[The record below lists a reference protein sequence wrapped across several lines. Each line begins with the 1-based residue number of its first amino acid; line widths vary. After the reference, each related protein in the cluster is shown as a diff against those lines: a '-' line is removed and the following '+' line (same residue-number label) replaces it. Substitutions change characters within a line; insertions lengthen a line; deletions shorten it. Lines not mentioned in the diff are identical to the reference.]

1 MITVTP
7 CAKINL
13 GLNITSKRT
22 DGYHNLET
30 VFYPVPIYDIIT
42 IEENGAPTGTC
53 SLNIKGLKIDGNT
66 DDNLIAKAYRALCK
80 EKTLPG
86 ISITLK
92 KNIPTQAGMGG
103 GSADCAFALKA
114 INRLFDLKLSDSKL
128 TGIAAGLGADCPF
141 FIKAQPCYAE
151 GIGEK
156 MTPIELP
163 LDKYWIA
170 VVKPRISV
178 STKEAF
184 AGIRP
189 QKSQLCC
196 KNIVMKEPIEDWK
209 NLLKNDFEGTIFKLH
224 PELATIKEKL
234 YADGA
239 LYATM
244 SGSGSALF
252 GLFDKKPELSVY
264 EGSTTFV
271 CSMRGA
277 AERFPIVND
286 RGMII
291 GETSRAFAHSGAKP
305 LHPVVHLHV
314 FNSKGELYL
323 QKRPEW
329 KDIQPGKW
337 DTAVGGHID
346 LGETVGEA
354 LQRETR
360 EELGISD
367 FSAVSMGSY
376 VFENNRE
383 KELVNVFRTVYDKP
397 ISPSKPELDG
407 GKFFSENEIA
417 QNIGK
422 DVFTPNFEK
431 EWLKLFGNN
440 NIKK

>member
-30 VFYPVPIYDIIT
+30 VFYPVPIHDIIT
-42 IEENGAPTGTC
+42 ISGNGAPAVTC
-53 SLNIKGLKIDGNT
+53 SLNIKGLTIDGNAN
-66 DDNLIAKAYRALCK
+66 DNLIVKTYRALCK

-114 INRLFDLKLSDSKL
+114 INQLFNLKLNDSKL
-128 TGIAAGLGADCPF
+128 TDIAAGLGADCPF

-156 MTPIELP
+156 MTPIELY

-170 VVKPRISV
+170 IIKPQISV

-184 AGIRP
+184 AGIHPSKP
-189 QKSQLCC
+189 QFCC
-196 KNIVMKEPIEDWK
+196 RDIVTKESIENWK
-209 NLLKNDFEGTIFKLH
+209 KLLKNDFEETIFKLH

-234 YADGA
+234 YGDGA
-239 LYATM
+239 LYAAM

-252 GLFDKKPELSVY
+252 GLFNKKPELSEY
-264 EGSTTFV
+264 EECTVLTY
-271 CSMRGA
+271 SMRGA
-277 AERFPIVND
+277 TERFPIVTAE
-286 RGMII
+286 GKVV
-291 GETSRAFAHSGAKP
+291 GETTRAYAHSGAKP

-346 LGETVGEA
+346 LGENVGEA
-354 LQRETR
+354 LRREAM

-367 FSAVSMGSY
+367 FSSVDMGSY
-376 VFENNRE
+376 VFESSKE

>member
-1 MITVTP
+1 MIITTP

-13 GLNITSKRT
+13 GLNITGKRA

-30 VFYPVPIYDIIT
+30 VFYPVPIYDTIT
-42 IEENGAPTGTC
+42 ISKSGAPEETC
-53 SLNIKGLKIDGNT
+53 SLSIKGLEICGNA
-66 DDNLIAKAYRALCK
+66 DDNLIVKAYKALCK
-80 EKTLPG
+80 EKPLPG
-86 ISITLK
+86 IDVTLE

-114 INRLFDLKLSDSKL
+114 FNMLSGLGLSDSRL
-128 TGIAAGLGADCPF
+128 TEIAAGLGADCPF
-141 FIKAQPCYAE
+141 FIKAQPCFAE

-156 MTPIELP
+156 MTPLELS

-170 VVKPRISV
+170 IVKPEISV

-184 AGIRP
+184 AGIHPKKP
-189 QKSQLCC
+189 QACC
-196 KNIVMKEPIEDWK
+196 RDIVMKEPVK
-209 NLLKNDFEGTIFKLH
+209 NWRGMLRNDFEETIFKLH
-224 PELATIKEKL
+224 PQLADIKEKL

-239 LYATM
+239 LYAAM

-252 GLFDKKPELSVY
+252 GLFSEKPQLSAY
-264 EGSTTFV
+264 EESMTFA

-277 AERFPIVND
+277 AERFPVVNAE
-286 RGMII
+286 GKVV
-291 GETSRAFAHSGAKP
+291 GETSRAYAHSGAKP

-337 DTAVGGHID
+337 DTAVGGHVD
-346 LGETVGEA
+346 LGEDVGEA
-354 LQRETR
+354 LKRETM
-360 EELGISD
+360 EELGISC

-376 VFENNRE
+376 VFESSKE

-397 ISPSKPELDG
+397 VSPSKTELAG
-407 GKFFSENEIA
+407 GKFFSKNEIA

-422 DVFTPNFEK
+422 DIFTPNFEK

-440 NIKK
+440 NLKK